1 MSGVGKL
8 AALAVTAALCAVV
21 VRKQSPEIAMA
32 LALAAGA
39 ILLLSCTEEIRDIL
53 VLLDRLTELGGL
65 TPAVVRPLVKVTGIT
80 VVTKLTAEICK
91 DAKEGGIAGAVET
104 AGTVLALVTAA
115 PLLSAVLDTLAE
127 LL

>member
-1 MSGVGKL
+1 MELKKVVNNKARVIPGFGLSLG
-8 AALAVTAALCAVV
+8 VV
-21 VRKQSPEIAMA
+21 VTM
-32 LALAAGA
+32 
-39 ILLLSCTEEIRDIL
+39 LSVL
-53 VLLDRLTELGGL
+53 VLIPLMSILGYAFRLTLGGL